1 MPKILIREIGQ
12 ILVYVVFGVIA
23 AITRFELLLYFAFG
37 FVIATAI
44 PSILL
49 GYGFKGIKP
58 AIQVGNSKYE
68 KFRGLP
74 IANGIWGIIHLVLAF
89 FIYLNIK
96 DKYQIGLNIETLLIF
111 LGFCIIYIINSI
123 SQKTE
128 RA

>member
-1 MPKILIREIGQ
+1 VPKILVSEIGQ
-12 ILVYVVFGVIA
+12 ILVYIVFGVIA
-23 AITRFELLLYFAFG
+23 AITKFELLLYFAFG
-37 FVIATAI
+37 FIIATSI

-68 KFRGLP
+68 NFRGLP
-74 IANGIWGIIHLVLAF
+74 IANGIWGFMHLVLAF

-96 DKYQIGLNIETLLIF
+96 GKYQIGLNIETLLIF
-111 LGFCIIYIINSI
+111 IGFCSIYFMVSI
-123 SQKTE
+123 SQKSE